1 MIVREFVVT
10 EGKEQQFLQV
20 FRPGGSWPALLESSE
35 GYLGSESFPW
45 SAAERR
51 YRVFDRWTSHQA
63 FEGFRR
69 QRQQEYE
76 SFMRLVTVEGLI
88 EHETVLGSF
97 YEEDS
102 GDRGFEE
109 GTGLVPA

>member
-10 EGKEQQFLQV
+10 EGKEQKFLQV
-20 FRPGGSWPALLESSE
+20 FRPGGSWPALLESSD

-51 YRVFDRWTSHQA
+51 YRVFDRWMSHRA

-69 QRQQEYE
+69 QRQPEYE
-76 SFMRLVTVEGLI
+76 SFMRLIVADGLI
-88 EHETVLGSF
+88 EREVVLGSF
-97 YEEDS
+97 YEKDS
-102 GDRGFEE
+102 GDPGFEE